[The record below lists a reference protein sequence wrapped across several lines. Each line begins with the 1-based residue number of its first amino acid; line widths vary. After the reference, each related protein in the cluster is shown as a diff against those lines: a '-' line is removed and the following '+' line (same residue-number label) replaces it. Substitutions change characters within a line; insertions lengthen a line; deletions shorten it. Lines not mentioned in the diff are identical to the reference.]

1 MGVYFDI
8 LLNMSITGSVV
19 ILVVIIMRFLLARA
33 PKKYSYLLWS
43 IVGFRLLCPFSFN
56 SIISIFN
63 INPFQ
68 KPSDIVTKSGR
79 MNYLDA
85 PIYFNN
91 ANTGTATIG
100 GADAPENITV
110 APTLAKGFTL
120 DDFLICTWLVGM
132 CVLLAFGIA
141 GYIKTRN
148 QVRFATKLQDNIF
161 QSENISTPFILG
173 IIKPKIYIPY
183 NTDEDYLEYVIVHE
197 KHHLK
202 RGDNFVKLV
211 AYLLLCVY
219 WFNPLCWVAFYLMNK
234 DMEMSCDEYV
244 LVHYENIKK
253 KYSTA
258 LLSFS
263 TDKKITSPSM
273 LCFGE
278 GSIKGRIKNVLK
290 FKKPTVAVSV
300 VVIVLCLSIAAVCVA
315 NPKDNEDE
323 LLQENENIGITIN
336 NEQINNKE
344 IYSVGEPMYLDLKLS
359 INPSAVE
366 SLEISDNNVNVLSN
380 NNPTFYGVITHTEA
394 MTGEEFFK
402 HWNDYDL
409 VDVNPFDTSRY
420 SNVEIK
426 YVCEDTNSFDAKYTL
441 YYFDDELMLLGF
453 VYQDENNND
462 IVNCISEIKNGGNKQ
477 KIISNSQAIKIAY
490 EKQVS
495 LYPDM
500 NISFNGAELK
510 NESKQYFAF
519 NTVYNPN
526 ESGHSYYG
534 VSYFDNDTICDFY
547 YYCIDAVTGE
557 LIYNSMMGD

>member
-1 MGVYFDI
+1 MNIYFDI

-19 ILVVIIMRFLLARA
+19 ILVVILMRFLLARA
-33 PKKYSYLLWS
+33 PKKYSYILWS
-43 IVGFRLLCPFSFN
+43 IVGFRLLCPFSFK

-63 INPFQ
+63 FNPIQ
-68 KPSDIVTKSGR
+68 NPGDVVTNSGR

-85 PIYFNN
+85 PVYFN
-91 ANTGTATIG
+91 TPGSGVSTIG
-100 GADAPENITV
+100 GADASTNIIV
-110 APTLAKGFTL
+110 APNFTKSFTF
-120 DDFLICTWLVGM
+120 DDFIICVWLVGF
-132 CVLLAFGIA
+132 CVLLAFGVVE
-141 GYIKTRN
+141 YIKTRN
-148 QVRFATKLQDNIF
+148 QVFAATKRQDNIY

-173 IIKPKIYIPY
+173 ILKPKIYIPY
-183 NTDEDYLEYVIVHE
+183 NTDDEYLEYVIAHE
-197 KHHLK
+197 KHHL
-202 RGDNFVKLV
+202 RRRDNIIKLV
-211 AYLLLCVY
+211 AYLILCVY

-244 LVHYENIKK
+244 LAHFENVKK
-253 KYSTA
+253 QYSTA
-258 LLSFS
+258 LLSFA
-263 TDKKITSPSM
+263 TDKKFTSPSV

-278 GSIKGRIKNVLK
+278 GSVKSRIKNVLK
-290 FKKPTVAVSV
+290 FKKPTIIISIIA
-300 VVIVLCLSIAAVCVA
+300 IVLCIAVGVVCIA
-315 NPKDNEDE
+315 NPRANNDE
-323 LLQENENIGITIN
+323 LIQESENISNTIIT
-336 NEQINNKE
+336 EPINNKE
-344 IYSVGEPMYLDLKLS
+344 IYSVGDPVYLALEQS
-359 INPSAVE
+359 FNPTAVE
-366 SLEISDNNVNVLSN
+366 SLEITENKVNIISN
-380 NNPTFYGVITHTEA
+380 NNPAFYGIVTNSET
-394 MTGEEFFK
+394 MTGGEFFK
-402 HWNDYDL
+402 HWNDYGL

-420 SNVEIK
+420 NNVEIK
-426 YVCEDTNSFDAKYTL
+426 CICEDINSYDTKYTL

>member
-19 ILVVIIMRFLLARA
+19 ILVVILMRFLLARA
-33 PKKYSYLLWS
+33 PKKYSYILWS
-43 IVGFRLLCPFSFN
+43 IVGFRLFCPFSFK

-63 INPFQ
+63 FNPIQ
-68 KPSDIVTKSGR
+68 NPSDVVTNSGR

-85 PIYFNN
+85 PVYL
-91 ANTGTATIG
+91 NTSSSGVSTIG
-100 GADAPENITV
+100 GADAPVNITV
-110 APTLAKGFTL
+110 APTLTNSFTF
-120 DDFLICTWLVGM
+120 DDFIICIWLVGV
-132 CVLLAFGIA
+132 CVFLACGIA
-141 GYIKTRN
+141 GYIKTRK
-148 QVRFATKLQDNIF
+148 QVRFATKMQDNIF
-161 QSENISTPFILG
+161 QSENIETPFILG

-183 NTDEDYLEYVIVHE
+183 NTDEDYLEYVIAHE

-202 RGDNFVKLV
+202 RGDNIIKLV

-244 LVHYENIKK
+244 LAHYENIKK
-253 KYSTA
+253 QYSTA

-263 TDKKITSPSM
+263 TDKKIISPSM

-300 VVIVLCLSIAAVCVA
+300 IAIILCIAVGIVCVA
-315 NPKDNEDE
+315 NPKDNNDE
-323 LLQENENIGITIN
+323 LAQENENIGLTIN
-336 NEQINNKE
+336 NEPMNNKK
-344 IYSVGEPMYLDLKLS
+344 IYPVGDPIYLDLKSS
-359 INPSAVE
+359 IDPSAVE
-366 SLEISDNNVNVLSN
+366 TLEITDNKINVLSS
-380 NNPTFYGVITHTEA
+380 NNPTFYGVVTRSETMSGA
-394 MTGEEFFK
+394 EFFK
-402 HWNDYDL
+402 YWNDYGL
-409 VDVNPFDTSRY
+409 AEVNPFDTGIY

-441 YYFDDELMLLGF
+441 YYFDDELMMLGF
-453 VYQDENNND
+453 VYQGEDNND
-462 IVNCISEIKNGGNKQ
+462 IVKCISEIKNIGYKQ
-477 KIISNSQAIKIAY
+477 KIISKSEAIKIAY

-500 NISFNGAELK
+500 NISFNGVELK
-510 NESKQYFAF
+510 NVSEQYFAF

-534 VSYFDNDTICDFY
+534 VSYFDNDTLCDYY

>member
-19 ILVVIIMRFLLARA
+19 ILVVILMRFLLARA
-33 PKKYSYLLWS
+33 PKKYSYILWS
-43 IVGFRLLCPFSFN
+43 IVGFRLICPFSFK

-63 INPFQ
+63 FNPIQ
-68 KPSDIVTKSGR
+68 NPSDVVTNSGR

-85 PIYFNN
+85 PVYL
-91 ANTGTATIG
+91 NTSSSGVSTIG
-100 GADAPENITV
+100 GADAPVNITV
-110 APTLAKGFTL
+110 APTLTKNFTF
-120 DDFLICTWLVGM
+120 DDFIIFIWLVGM
-132 CVLLAFGIA
+132 CVLLALGVA
-141 GYIKTRN
+141 GYIKTRK
-148 QVRFATKLQDNIF
+148 QVRFATKMQDDIF
-161 QSENISTPFILG
+161 QSENTDSPFILG

-183 NTDEDYLEYVIVHE
+183 NTDEEYLKYVIAHE

-202 RGDNFVKLV
+202 RGDNIIKLV

-219 WFNPLCWVAFYLMNK
+219 WFNPLCWVAFYLVNK

-244 LVHYENIKK
+244 LAHYENIKK

-290 FKKPTVAVSV
+290 FKKPTVTVSV
-300 VVIVLCLSIAAVCVA
+300 IAIILCIAVGIVCVA
-315 NPKDNEDE
+315 NPKDNNDE
-323 LLQENENIGITIN
+323 LAQENENIGLTIN
-336 NEQINNKE
+336 NEPMNNKK
-344 IYSVGEPMYLDLKLS
+344 IYPVGDPIYLDLKSS
-359 INPSAVE
+359 IDPSAVE
-366 SLEISDNNVNVLSN
+366 TLEITDNKINVLSN
-380 NNPTFYGVITHTEA
+380 NNPTFYGVITHTEE
-394 MTGEEFFK
+394 MTGAEFFK
-402 HWNDYDL
+402 YWNDYGL
-409 VDVNPFDTSRY
+409 AEVNPFDTGIY

-441 YYFDDELMLLGF
+441 YYFDDELMMLGF
-453 VYQDENNND
+453 VYQGEDNND
-462 IVNCISEIKNGGNKQ
+462 IVKCISEIKNIGYKQ
-477 KIISNSQAIKIAY
+477 KIISKSEAIKIAY

-500 NISFNGAELK
+500 NISFNGVELK
-510 NESKQYFAF
+510 NASEQYFAF
-519 NTVYNPN
+519 NTIYNPN

-534 VSYFDNDTICDFY
+534 VSYFDNDTLCDFY